1 MFLAPMDV
9 NSLSWPRAFSKICK
23 QQGSMTHTIPRSSVH
38 GVRYNQQTKSAF
50 GFPALWM
57 SSTDLPER
65 TSPTQEDAEGVDE
78 LGEQMALEQ
87 YNALKESSDGISSAL
102 LSVDDFIKWE
112 EIQDVLEYGVVDMET
127 VQIILQEVGV
137 HGGVMTFEQFKES
150 VDLINA
156 SQTALEE
163 DEFAG
168 LDFDSEG
175 LGGLGVD
182 EEKSLGIDQE
192 TVNQMIAGLGLRRNP
207 QKPIQQ

>member
-1 MFLAPMDV
+1 
-9 NSLSWPRAFSKICK
+9 
-23 QQGSMTHTIPRSSVH
+23 MTHAIPRSSVH
-38 GVRYNQQTKSAF
+38 GVRYNQQTKSTF
-50 GFPALWM
+50 GCPTLRM

-65 TSPTQEDAEGVDE
+65 ISPTQEAEIFEGVDE

-87 YNALKESSDGISSAL
+87 YNALKESPDGISSAL

-175 LGGLGVD
+175 LGGLGVE